1 MGPLAA
7 WWSHRKAE
15 EQKRAAREAA
25 RRREW
30 EESIDYW
37 EDLGKRVHRLPA
49 ARLRSAPRQELLQL
63 RTAIE
68 QALEILEPHVS
79 EMTEIL
85 RDERNYTAP
94 HDQKM
99 ELARQKRIVS
109 QLRRQET
116 RVRNALY

>member
-1 MGPLAA
+1 MGSLEA
-7 WWSHRKAE
+7 WWSRRKAE
-15 EQKRAAREAA
+15 GQKRAEREAA

-37 EDLGKRVHRLPA
+37 EDLGKKVHRLPA

-63 RTAIE
+63 RTAIG

-85 RDERNYTAP
+85 RDECDCTAP
-94 HDQKM
+94 RNQKL

-109 QLRRQET
+109 QLRRHET
-116 RVRNALY
+116 RVRNALH